1 MNRRQKNWLEW
12 IIFAIGLALVAFTLA
27 YLTYTGLTLG
37 ETPPSLE
44 VRLGTPEQNSY
55 NFIVP
60 VTVVN
65 HGDETAAGVR
75 IEVVMLSAGDEKERG
90 ELEIPFVPRQ
100 STRAG
105 WVTFEQ
111 DPRTTQLKARVLGY
125 EKP

>member
-1 MNRRQKNWLEW
+1 MNKIQKNWLEW
-12 IIFAIGLALVAFTLA
+12 IVFAIGFVLVAFTLG
-27 YLTYTGLTLG
+27 YLTYAGMTFG

-44 VRLGTPEQNSY
+44 VRLGVPERQSH

-60 VTVVN
+60 VTVIN

-75 IEVVMLSAGDEKERG
+75 IEVVMVGAGEEERG
-90 ELEIPFVPRQ
+90 EVDLAFVPRH
-100 STRAG
+100 SKREG

-111 DPRTTQLKARVLGY
+111 DPRTAQLKARVLGY